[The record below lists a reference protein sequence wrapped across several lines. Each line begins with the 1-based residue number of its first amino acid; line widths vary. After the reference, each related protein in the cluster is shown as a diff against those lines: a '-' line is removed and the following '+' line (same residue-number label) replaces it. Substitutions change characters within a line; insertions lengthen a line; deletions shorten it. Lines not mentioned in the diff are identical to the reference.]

1 MDNQPIIIRRSL
13 FGLVGLILVG
23 LLIAGFIYRLAYFLH
38 TRNPRDT
45 TPIAI
50 LQLMGVVVLISTA
63 VTAIVYNLHSMT
75 LNDSSVTIKNW
86 GSLFFSS
93 ETHCDWNEIEDLNVQ
108 RGGPSAF
115 VGGYAELTIQTASA
129 VPRITF
135 RYCPRPEYWR
145 DYIDQRSESTPET
158 SPQHLE
164 RRLPCST
171 RSLTRTV

>member
-1 MDNQPIIIRRSL
+1 M
-13 FGLVGLILVG
+13 ILVG
-23 LLIAGFIYRLAYFLH
+23 LLIAGFIYGLACFLH
-38 TRNPRDT
+38 TQNPRDT

-75 LNDSSVTIKNW
+75 LTDSGVTIKNW

-108 RGGPSAF
+108 RGGPLAF

-129 VPRITF
+129 VPRMTF
-135 RYCPRPEYWR
+135 KYCPRPEYWR
-145 DYIDQRSESTPET
+145 DYIDQRSESTPE
-158 SPQHLE
+158 LV
-164 RRLPCST
+164 RN
-171 RSLTRTV
+171 V